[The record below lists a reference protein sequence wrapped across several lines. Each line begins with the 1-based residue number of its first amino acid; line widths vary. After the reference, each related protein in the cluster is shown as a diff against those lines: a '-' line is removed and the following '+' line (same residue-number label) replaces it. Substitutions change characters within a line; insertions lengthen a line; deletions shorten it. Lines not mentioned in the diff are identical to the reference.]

1 MAIIR
6 WRPMRD
12 FMTVQD
18 EMNRMFDR
26 FFSREPWE
34 GDESMST
41 AEWSPTV
48 DISENKDEYFVSAEL
63 PGMKK
68 EDVQITYANNVLR
81 IEGERRKEEEKQ
93 DTNYHRVERLYGK
106 FCRTFQVP
114 TQIQADKI
122 AADFKNG
129 ILTVHLPKA
138 EEAKPKEVQ
147 IKIS

>member
-18 EMNRMFDR
+18 EMNRMFDQ
-26 FFSREPWE
+26 FFAREPWG
-34 GDESMST
+34 GDESMSK

-48 DISENKDEYFVSAEL
+48 DISENKDEYLVSAEL

-68 EDVQITYANNVLR
+68 EDVQITYANNILK
-81 IEGERRKEEEKQ
+81 IEGERQKEEEKQ